1 MKKVI
6 ILGGAG
12 FIGLNIVKYLIAQR
26 NYKITIA
33 DNLSRGKMD
42 SYLKEIIANE
52 NVNFVEGDF
61 TKQSSFNNLDSD
73 YDYCYMLA
81 SVVGS

>member
-26 NYKITIA
+26 NYKITVFWIIQNHMVLIA
-33 DNLSRGKMD
+33 PLLD
-42 SYLKEIIANE
+42 II
-52 NVNFVEGDF
+52 
-61 TKQSSFNNLDSD
+61 
-73 YDYCYMLA
+73 M
-81 SVVGS
+81 